1 MKAGLKPAEIAA
13 QCKVTSNSIRNWSK
27 EFRAH
32 LSEGANAPERYYT
45 DRDATVLRYIST
57 LKQEG
62 MKAHEIAE
70 RLAEMTFGET
80 ESFDTSDQEPATTTQ
95 SDVAFNALTPPASP
109 DAPHAPPAIV
119 VAIDD
124 LQRRFEA
131 LEVATA
137 KGRQTQ
143 RDFVVGLALGAIGAL
158 VFVALLLLLFLV
170 RHYL

>member
-13 QCKVTSNSIRNWSK
+13 QCNVTSNSIRNWSK
-27 EFRAH
+27 EFRSH

-80 ESFDTSDQEPATTTQ
+80 ETIEATKMQLELPVPATAQ
-95 SDVAFNALTPPASP
+95 EAQGLTPAVLM
-109 DAPHAPPAIV
+109 V
-119 VAIDD
+119 VND
-124 LQRRFEA
+124 LERRFDA
-131 LEVATA
+131 KFASLEQS
-137 KGRQTQ
+137 K
-143 RDFVVGLALGAIGAL
+143 RDPIYYMAVGAILAL
-158 VFVALLLLLFLV
+158 VFVVFLLLLFLV